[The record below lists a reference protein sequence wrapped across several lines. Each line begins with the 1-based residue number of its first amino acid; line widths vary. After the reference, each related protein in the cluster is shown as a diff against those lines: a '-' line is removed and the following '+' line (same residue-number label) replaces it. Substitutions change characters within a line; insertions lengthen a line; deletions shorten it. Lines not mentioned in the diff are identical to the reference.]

1 MIHSGLWF
9 GCVSKHYFN
18 HYESNKSMV
27 HIQHTTK
34 QPFKKFFASKS
45 QPLVTAVKS
54 NVIWDWNSSNLFPRC
69 V

>member
-18 HYESNKSMV
+18 HYEPNKSMV

-54 NVIWDWNSSNLFPRC
+54 NVI
-69 V
+69 